1 MIVVSDTSPI
11 TNLHAIG
18 ELQLLR
24 TLYGVLHIPS
34 AVDRELRV
42 GVERGVH
49 PPLEGE
55 RDWLIVHSVAVQLAA
70 PRALDWGEIEA
81 IALAQALKA
90 GLLLMDDWAG
100 REFARG
106 LGLKVIG
113 TLGVLVDAKRA
124 GILLAVRPVLDRLI
138 EQAGFWVSETL
149 YQQVLTSVDEV
160 D

>member
-49 PPLEGE
+49 P
-55 RDWLIVHSVAVQLAA
+55 RW
-70 PRALDWGEIEA
+70 
-81 IALAQALKA
+81 KA
-90 GLLLMDDWAG
+90 NATG
-100 REFARG
+100 
-106 LGLKVIG
+106 
-113 TLGVLVDAKRA
+113 
-124 GILLAVRPVLDRLI
+124 
-138 EQAGFWVSETL
+138 
-149 YQQVLTSVDEV
+149 
-160 D
+160 